1 MLVILRIV
9 FVTGQYISNV
19 CLGNKLILSACRT
32 DFLCTLRCTLFRLI
46 YSPRFFQICVYWTIP
61 LVGEQCAFSKFKCLI
76 TNQLNRC
83 FVFMVSLC
91 FSVGSGA
98 LEKEE
103 EFIQRCMDSL
113 VRASGHLHDN
123 PESGL
128 QVIQR
133 GLILLTNHLESFRKR
148 YAYHLRNW
156 QQEGHGITSH
166 QKSLQ
171 DKSCTPLRV
180 VLQPAGANEKTTIE
194 MLSSDLVAE
203 LRAEVARWWEQ
214 MQRQH
219 QLRQQQQ
226 SSGQTDGQTGSTM
239 LTPILGAMLGDGP
252 IRMITQGQELTAD
265 VDEKTLAEM
274 QFKDMQVQ
282 KYFWF

>member
-1 MLVILRIV
+1 M
-9 FVTGQYISNV
+9 
-19 CLGNKLILSACRT
+19 
-32 DFLCTLRCTLFRLI
+32 
-46 YSPRFFQICVYWTIP
+46 
-61 LVGEQCAFSKFKCLI
+61 
-76 TNQLNRC
+76 
-83 FVFMVSLC
+83 
-91 FSVGSGA
+91 
-98 LEKEE
+98 
-103 EFIQRCMDSL
+103 QRCMNSL
-113 VRASGHLHDN
+113 VNASAGHLLDN

-156 QQEGHGITSH
+156 QQEGQGITSH

-171 DKSCTPLRV
+171 DKSSTPLRV
-180 VLQPAGANEKTTIE
+180 VLQPAGASEKTTVE

-226 SSGQTDGQTGSTM
+226 SNQGEGQVSSSTM

-274 QFKDMQVQ
+274 QFKDMQV
-282 KYFWF
+282 